1 MLLFFFPPVP
11 ESSWDLQD
19 EGGIDGRGEGVLI
32 RRNIADPT
40 AMWLDL
46 SPSSLLP
53 LVLADPGFAYQA
65 DPGFAYQKPKLPLLR
80 VWCPYSEKSGLCQA
94 LL

>member
-1 MLLFFFPPVP
+1 MLLFFFPPFP

-19 EGGIDGRGEGVLI
+19 EGGIDGRGEGGLI

-46 SPSSLLP
+46 SPSSLFP
-53 LVLADPGFAYQA
+53 MVLA